1 MNAPRSADDDP
12 FDWFGSIHVIN
23 LDEDTER
30 WNRAVDRYEAL
41 GIETKVRRFSAIPTP
56 ESHHIGCALSWRG
69 VVDLAQREG
78 RSRILGL
85 EDDAIFHGDIRELLP
100 AATAMLDGLE
110 WDLFFLGCVSATP
123 TESDTVLQPLTDATT
138 THAVAING
146 TAFDRILREVPA
158 QRADMS
164 AFLERYVAID
174 QYFSAKIHFGEFRA
188 YAAIPHLASQPAL
201 LNYEN
206 ADLAIADRF
215 TL

>member
-12 FDWFGSIHVIN
+12 FDWFESIHVIN
-23 LDEDTER
+23 LDEDTQR
-30 WNRAVDRYEAL
+30 WNRAVDRYEVL

-85 EDDAIFHGDIRELLP
+85 EDDAVFHTGIRVLLP
-100 AATAMLDGLE
+100 AATAMLDELD

-123 TESDTVLQPLTDATT
+123 SQTDSVLQPLSDVTT
-138 THAVAING
+138 THAVAINS

-158 QRADMS
+158 QLSDMTP
-164 AFLERYVAID
+164 FLERYVAID
-174 QYFSAKIHFGEFRA
+174 QYFSSKIQFGEFRA

-201 LNYEN
+201 LNYQN

-215 TL
+215 DL